1 MRMIVIVDYGI
12 GNLNSVSNMIRHGGG
27 MCRISGDP
35 VEIAEARALI
45 LPGVGAFDRGME
57 ALRSRGLVDVLND
70 AVLSR
75 GTPVL
80 GICLGMQ
87 LMTKKSEEGTL
98 PGLGWLNAD
107 VRKFRFSP
115 EARLKVPHMGWSS
128 ISVKKENQLIVSDE
142 KQKFYFVHSYHVV
155 CADENDIAAT
165 CRYGCDFVAAFAHR
179 NIYGVQFHPEKS
191 LRYGKRLLE
200 NFCRMV
206 QS

>member
-12 GNLNSVSNMIRHGGG
+12 GNLNSVSNMIRHGGSV
-27 MCRISGDP
+27 CRISGDSG
-35 VEIAEARALI
+35 EIAEASALV
-45 LPGVGAFDRGME
+45 LPGVGAFDRGIE

-75 GTPVL
+75 GMPVL

-87 LMTKKSEEGTL
+87 LMAERSEEGTL

-107 VRKFRFSP
+107 VQKFRFP
-115 EARLKVPHMGWSS
+115 LEARLKVPHMGWSS
-128 ISVKKENQLIVSDE
+128 VSVKKENPLIVSDE
-142 KQKFYFVHSYHVV
+142 GQKFYFVHSYHVV

-165 CRYGCDFVAAFAHR
+165 CRYGCEFVAAFEHK
-179 NIYGVQFHPEKS
+179 NIFGVQFHPEKS

-200 NFCRMV
+200 NFCRMA